1 MEKIMIKTKLD
12 RIFAWI
18 AWVVIV
24 GFILLLVVTDT
35 EADTNQTTTSGSNTA
50 IDGGYT
56 STTTNNYSAAT
67 AVDQS
72 STSNTTSNIKSA
84 PPTASSPPLTS
95 GIDTCAMSLS
105 MGMQTFNFGVSGGT
119 TYVDEHCQM
128 LKNVKILNDVGMKV
142 AAIALLCN
150 SSEKIAFAMSS
161 AGTICPVSVNGESLL
176 GDKALAIYNKYPKLR
191 PDYNLWKEQ
200 QDIISEYKANEVMF
214 ESGR

>member
-1 MEKIMIKTKLD
+1 MIKTKLD
-12 RIFAWI
+12 KIL
-18 AWVVIV
+18 AWVVWIIIV
-24 GFILLLVVTDT
+24 AFLTLIVVYDA
-35 EADTNQTTTSGSNTA
+35 EADTTQTTTSGSNTA

-72 STSNTTSNIKSA
+72 STSTTNSNIKSA

-119 TYVDEHCQM
+119 TYTDEHCQM
-128 LKNVKILNDVGMKV
+128 LKEVKLLSDIGMRT

-150 SSEKIAFAMSS
+150 SSERVAFAMTT
-161 AGTICPVSVNGESLL
+161 AGTICPVNAGGKSLL
-176 GDKALAIYNKYPKLR
+176 SQEALAIYNRYPKIR

-200 QDIISEYKANEVMF
+200 QDIIAEYKANEIMF
-214 ESGR
+214 KSGK

>member
-1 MEKIMIKTKLD
+1 MIKTKLD

>member
-1 MEKIMIKTKLD
+1 MKSSKLD
-12 RIFAWI
+12 RILSYI
-18 AWVVIV
+18 AWAVIV

-56 STTTNNYSAAT
+56 SSTTNNYSAAT

-128 LKNVKILNDVGMKV
+128 LKNVKILTDVGMKV
-142 AAIALLCN
+142 AAISLLCN
-150 SSEKIAFAMSS
+150 SSEQIAFAMSS
-161 AGTICPVSVNGESLL
+161 AGTICPVNVNGKSLL
-176 GDKALAIYNKYPKLR
+176 GDKALAVYEKYPKLR
-191 PDYNLWKEQ
+191 PDYSLWKEQ
-200 QDIISEYKANEVMF
+200 QDIINEYKSQEILNTK
-214 ESGR
+214 GR

>member
-1 MEKIMIKTKLD
+1 MKLSKLD
-12 RIFAWI
+12 RILSYI
-18 AWVVIV
+18 AWAVIV

-72 STSNTTSNIKSA
+72 STSTTNSNIKSA
-84 PPTASSPPLTS
+84 PPTASAPPLTS

-161 AGTICPVSVNGESLL
+161 AGTICPISVNGNSLL
-176 GDKALAIYNKYPKLR
+176 GNKALALYNKYPKLR

>member
-1 MEKIMIKTKLD
+1 MEKIMKQSKLD
-12 RIFAWI
+12 RILSYI
-18 AWVVIV
+18 AWAVIIGWTLAIIV
-24 GFILLLVVTDT
+24 IDV

-56 STTTNNYSAAT
+56 SSTTNNYSAAT

-72 STSNTTSNIKSA
+72 STSTTNSNIKSA

-150 SSEKIAFAMSS
+150 SSEKIAFAMAS

-176 GDKALAIYNKYPKLR
+176 GDKALAIYGKYPKLR

-200 QDIISEYKANEVMF
+200 QDIISEYKDNEVMF

>member
-1 MEKIMIKTKLD
+1 MEEIMKQSKLD
-12 RIFAWI
+12 RILSYI
-18 AWVVIV
+18 AWAVIV

-161 AGTICPVSVNGESLL
+161 AGTICPVNVNGKSLL
-176 GDKALAIYNKYPKLR
+176 GDKALAVYEKYPKLR

>member
-1 MEKIMIKTKLD
+1 MKLSKLD
-12 RIFAWI
+12 RILSYI
-18 AWVVIV
+18 AWAVIV

-72 STSNTTSNIKSA
+72 STSTTNSNIKSA

-161 AGTICPVSVNGESLL
+161 AGTICPISVNGNSLL
-176 GDKALAIYNKYPKLR
+176 GDKALALYNKYPKLR

>member
-1 MEKIMIKTKLD
+1 MKQSKLD
-12 RIFAWI
+12 RILSYI
-18 AWVVIV
+18 AWAVIIGWTLAIIV
-24 GFILLLVVTDT
+24 IDV

-56 STTTNNYSAAT
+56 SSTTNNYSAAT

-72 STSNTTSNIKSA
+72 STSNTTSNIQSA

-128 LKNVKILNDVGMKV
+128 LKNVKIVNDVGMKV
-142 AAIALLCN
+142 AAISLLCN

-161 AGTICPVSVNGESLL
+161 AGTICPVNVNGKSLL
-176 GDKALAIYNKYPKLR
+176 GDKALAVYDKYPELR
-191 PDYNLWKEQ
+191 PDYSLWKEQ
-200 QDIISEYKANEVMF
+200 QDIINEYKSREVLNTK
-214 ESGR
+214 GK

>member
-1 MEKIMIKTKLD
+1 MIKTKLD

-128 LKNVKILNDVGMKV
+128 LKNVKILTDVGMKV
-142 AAIALLCN
+142 AAISLLCN
-150 SSEKIAFAMSS
+150 SSEQIAFAMSS

>member
-1 MEKIMIKTKLD
+1 MKQSKLD
-12 RIFAWI
+12 RILSYI
-18 AWVVIV
+18 AWAVIV

-161 AGTICPVSVNGESLL
+161 AGTICPISVNGNSLL
-176 GDKALAIYNKYPKLR
+176 GDKALALYNKYPKLR

>member
-1 MEKIMIKTKLD
+1 MIKTKLD
-12 RIFAWI
+12 KIL
-18 AWVVIV
+18 AWVVWIIIV
-24 GFILLLVVTDT
+24 AFLTLIVVYDA
-35 EADTNQTTTSGSNTA
+35 EADTTQTTTSGSNTA

-72 STSNTTSNIKSA
+72 STSTTNSNIKSA

-128 LKNVKILNDVGMKV
+128 LKNVKILTDVGMKV
-142 AAIALLCN
+142 AAISLLCN
-150 SSEKIAFAMSS
+150 SSEQIAFAMSS
-161 AGTICPVSVNGESLL
+161 AGTICPVNVNGKSLL
-176 GDKALAIYNKYPKLR
+176 GDKALAVYEKYPKLR
-191 PDYNLWKEQ
+191 PDYSLWKEQ
-200 QDIISEYKANEVMF
+200 QDIINEYKSQEVF
-214 ESGR
+214 NKKGR